1 MKPTKRRKIVSA
13 IVCLLGTV
21 PFLTAL
27 VLGLFRSS
35 MLSYSDFLIL
45 YSYLFWPTYIFGA
58 ILLIAGLLLRFGHI
72 KPTHSDKKE
81 TSSCSTEK

>member
-1 MKPTKRRKIVSA
+1 MTPTKRRKILSA
-13 IVCLLGTV
+13 ILCLLGTV
-21 PFLTAL
+21 PFLAAL
-27 VLGLFRSS
+27 ILGLFRSS

-72 KPTHSDKKE
+72 KANHMNQKE
-81 TSSCSTEK
+81 IPSCFTEK